1 MKILPVYF
9 TNRAERTQNIQNNPV
24 LITIPKL
31 QTLACDS
38 VSFGR
43 SAGNAEALRALM
55 SYKVP
60 GIYSGKIVI
69 DPKIVEKILNN
80 KVFSGSVKNI
90 VKTLAPFESSLH
102 TVEKSVFNLIKNQAK
117 KSPDKKLDEV
127 MREAAVFHDVKLRAI
142 QQPIFDRLDAM
153 SHYMPLEQQNQF
165 LRLMNVVNKKIY
177 REPIKIPFD
186 KKDFQYKLK
195 RIADELKIKNNKTEL
210 EFMQKMMHVA
220 QQLPDDSIQ
229 NLSSTSSKAKKNKK
243 IRSQKNISRRRGE
256 IIRKIESLQI
266 SSSLKNNEE
275 LTKLISRARS
285 QIYDI
290 PVVVNFNRKT
300 FIYELQK
307 IVGTLEDQKL
317 AKRMIQQAVELPK
330 SRENISA
337 FIVKAANCSSE
348 KIGFDLI
355 EGSTGSIEHLV
366 PFASKGNDSL
376 ENYAISTAYYNSERG
391 NRTMPQQLKQHPEIY
406 QNAQKHINRLIE
418 LYNDG
423 TFKKVGLS
431 KWYITNLARRLY
443 RLSPPEKPIV
453 VDLSKLKD

>member
-1 MKILPVYF
+1 MKILPVFF
-9 TNRAERTQNIQNNPV
+9 TNRTERTQNVQKNSAP
-24 LITIPKL
+24 ITMPKL
-31 QTLACDS
+31 QTLACDT

-60 GIYSGKIVI
+60 GIYSGKVVI

-153 SHYMPLEQQNQF
+153 SHDMPLEQQNQF

-195 RIADELKIKNNKTEL
+195 RITDELEIKNNKTEL
-210 EFMQKMMHVA
+210 EFMKKIMHVA

-243 IRSQKNISRRRGE
+243 IRSQKNVSRRRGE
-256 IIRKIESLQI
+256 IIRKIESLQL

-285 QIYDI
+285 QIYDV

-307 IVGTLEDQKL
+307 IVNMLDDKKL

-330 SRENISA
+330 SRENLSA

-423 TFKKVGLS
+423 TFKKVGLT
-431 KWYITNLARRLY
+431 KWYITNLAKRLY

>member
-1 MKILPVYF
+1 MKILPVFF
-9 TNRAERTQNIQNNPV
+9 TNRAERTQNIQKNSAPM
-24 LITIPKL
+24 TMPKL
-31 QTLACDS
+31 QTLACDT

-43 SAGNAEALRALM
+43 SAGGADALRALM

-60 GIYSGKIVI
+60 GIYSGKVVI
-69 DPKIVEKILNN
+69 DPKIVEKLLNN
-80 KVFSGSVKNI
+80 KVFSGSIKNI

-102 TVEKSVFNLIKNQAK
+102 TIEKSVFNLIKTQAK
-117 KSPDKKLDEV
+117 KYPDKKLDEV

-153 SHYMPLEQQNQF
+153 SHNMPLEQQNQF

-195 RIADELKIKNNKTEL
+195 RIADELEVKNNKTEL
-210 EFMQKMMHVA
+210 EFMNKIMHIA
-220 QQLPDDSIQ
+220 QQLPDDTIQ

-243 IRSQKNISRRRGE
+243 IRSQKNVSRRRGE
-256 IIRKIESLQI
+256 IIRKIESLQL

-307 IVGTLEDQKL
+307 IVNTLEDKKL

-337 FIVKAANCSSE
+337 FVVKAANCSSE

-355 EGSTGSIEHLV
+355 EGSTGSIEHLI

-406 QNAQKHINRLIE
+406 QNAQKHVNRLIE

-423 TFKKVGLS
+423 TFKKVGLT
-431 KWYITNLARRLY
+431 KWYITNLAGRLY
-443 RLSPPEKPIV
+443 RLSPPEKPLV
-453 VDLSKLKD
+453 VDLSKLKN

>member
-1 MKILPVYF
+1 MKILPVFF
-9 TNRAERTQNIQNNPV
+9 TNRTERTQNVQRNSVP
-24 LITIPKL
+24 ITMPKL
-31 QTLACDS
+31 QTLACDT

-60 GIYSGKIVI
+60 GIYSGKVVI

-153 SHYMPLEQQNQF
+153 SHDMPLEQQNQF

-195 RIADELKIKNNKTEL
+195 RITDELEIKNNKTEL
-210 EFMQKMMHVA
+210 EFMKKIMHVA

-243 IRSQKNISRRRGE
+243 IRSQKNVSRRRGE
-256 IIRKIESLQI
+256 IIRKIESLQL

-285 QIYDI
+285 QIYDV

-307 IVGTLEDQKL
+307 IVNTLDDKKL

-406 QNAQKHINRLIE
+406 QNAQRHINRLIE

-423 TFKKVGLS
+423 TFKKVGLT
-431 KWYITNLARRLY
+431 KWYITNLAKRLY

>member
-1 MKILPVYF
+1 MKILPVFF
-9 TNRAERTQNIQNNPV
+9 TNRTERTQNVQKNSAP
-24 LITIPKL
+24 ITMPKL
-31 QTLACDS
+31 QTLACDT

-60 GIYSGKIVI
+60 GIYSGKVVI

-153 SHYMPLEQQNQF
+153 SHDMPLEQQNQF

-195 RIADELKIKNNKTEL
+195 RITDELEIKNNKTEL
-210 EFMQKMMHVA
+210 EFMKKIMHVA

-243 IRSQKNISRRRGE
+243 IRSQKNVSRRRGE
-256 IIRKIESLQI
+256 IIRKIESLQL

-285 QIYDI
+285 QIYDV

-307 IVGTLEDQKL
+307 IVNTLDDKKL

-423 TFKKVGLS
+423 TFKKVGLT
-431 KWYITNLARRLY
+431 KWYITNLAKRLY

>member
-1 MKILPVYF
+1 MKILPVFF
-9 TNRAERTQNIQNNPV
+9 TNRTERTQNVQRNSVP
-24 LITIPKL
+24 ITMPKL
-31 QTLACDS
+31 QTLACDT

-60 GIYSGKIVI
+60 GIYSGKVVI

-153 SHYMPLEQQNQF
+153 SHDMPLEQQNQF

-195 RIADELKIKNNKTEL
+195 RITDELEIKNNKTEL
-210 EFMQKMMHVA
+210 EFMKKIMHVA

-243 IRSQKNISRRRGE
+243 IRSQKNVSRRRGE
-256 IIRKIESLQI
+256 IIRKIESLQL

-285 QIYDI
+285 QIYDV

-307 IVGTLEDQKL
+307 IVNTLDDKKL

-423 TFKKVGLS
+423 TFKKVGLT
-431 KWYITNLARRLY
+431 KWYITNLAKRLY

>member
-1 MKILPVYF
+1 MKILPVFF
-9 TNRAERTQNIQNNPV
+9 TNRTERTQNVQKNSAP
-24 LITIPKL
+24 ITMPKL
-31 QTLACDS
+31 QTLACDT

-55 SYKVP
+55 SYKIP
-60 GIYSGKIVI
+60 GIYSGKVVI

-153 SHYMPLEQQNQF
+153 SHDMPLEQQNQF

-195 RIADELKIKNNKTEL
+195 RITDELEIKNNKTEL
-210 EFMQKMMHVA
+210 EFMKKIMHVA

-243 IRSQKNISRRRGE
+243 IRSQKNVSRRRGE
-256 IIRKIESLQI
+256 IIRKIESLQL

-285 QIYDI
+285 QIYDV

-307 IVGTLEDQKL
+307 IVNTLDDKKL

-423 TFKKVGLS
+423 TFKKVGLT
-431 KWYITNLARRLY
+431 KWYITNLAKRLY

>member
-1 MKILPVYF
+1 MKILPVFF
-9 TNRAERTQNIQNNPV
+9 TNKTEKTQNTLNNSAHV
-24 LITIPKL
+24 TMPKL
-31 QTLACDS
+31 QTLACDT

-43 SAGNAEALRALM
+43 SAGNADALRALM
-55 SYKVP
+55 GYKIP
-60 GIYSGKIVI
+60 GIYSGKVVI

-80 KVFSGSVKNI
+80 KVFSGSIKNI
-90 VKTLAPFESSLH
+90 VKTLVPFETSLH
-102 TVEKSVFNLIKNQAK
+102 TVEKNIFNLIKSQAK
-117 KSPDKKLDEV
+117 KYPDKKLDEV
-127 MREAAVFHDVKLRAI
+127 MKEAATLHDAKLRAI
-142 QQPIFDRLDAM
+142 QQPIFDKLDTI
-153 SHYMPLEQQNQF
+153 SHEMPLEQQNQF
-165 LRLMNVVNKKIY
+165 LRLMNIVNKKIY

-186 KKDFQYKLK
+186 RKDFQYKLK
-195 RIADELKIKNNKTEL
+195 RIADELQLKNNKTEL
-210 EFMQKMMHVA
+210 EFMKKIMHTA
-220 QQLPDDSIQ
+220 QQIPDEAVQ
-229 NLSSTSSKAKKNKK
+229 NASTTSSKAKKNKK

-256 IIRKIESLQI
+256 ILRKIESIQL

-275 LTKLISRARS
+275 LTKLITRTRS

-307 IVGTLEDQKL
+307 ILDTLEDKKL
-317 AKRMIQQAVELPK
+317 ARRMIQQAVELPK

-355 EGSTGSIEHLV
+355 EGSTGSIEHLI

-376 ENYAISTAYYNSERG
+376 ENYAISTSYYNSERG

-406 QNAQKHINRLIE
+406 QNAQKHVNRLIE

-431 KWYITNLARRLY
+431 KWYIINLTKRLY

-453 VDLSKLKD
+453 IDLSKLKD

>member
-1 MKILPVYF
+1 MKILPVFF
-9 TNRAERTQNIQNNPV
+9 TNRAERTQNVQKNSVPM
-24 LITIPKL
+24 TMPKL
-31 QTLACDS
+31 QTLACDT

-43 SAGNAEALRALM
+43 TAGNAEALRALM
-55 SYKVP
+55 SYKIP
-60 GIYSGKIVI
+60 GIYSGKVVI

-117 KSPDKKLDEV
+117 KYPDKKLDEV

-153 SHYMPLEQQNQF
+153 SHNMPLEQQNQF

-186 KKDFQYKLK
+186 RKDFQYKLK
-195 RIADELKIKNNKTEL
+195 RIADELEVKNNKTEL
-210 EFMQKMMHVA
+210 EFMKKIMHTA

-229 NLSSTSSKAKKNKK
+229 DLSSTSSKAKKNKK
-243 IRSQKNISRRRGE
+243 IRSQKNVSRRRGE
-256 IIRKIESLQI
+256 IIRKIESLQL

-307 IVGTLEDQKL
+307 IVNTLEDKKL

-330 SRENISA
+330 SRENVSA

-366 PFASKGNDSL
+366 PFASKGNDTL

-406 QNAQKHINRLIE
+406 QNAQKHVNRLIE

-423 TFKKVGLS
+423 TFKKVGLT

-443 RLSPPEKPIV
+443 RLSPPEKPLV